1 MSMACHAVI
10 VINEWLTYLP
20 DCGCGRYHASS
31 SGFTRQS
38 FEGLMGTLRLI
49 GQSVLPRQWWMVR
62 VLNLARAGS
71 GEMDAARGP
80 ARCRVGM

>member
-1 MSMACHAVI
+1 M
-10 VINEWLTYLP
+10 
-20 DCGCGRYHASS
+20 
-31 SGFTRQS
+31 RQS